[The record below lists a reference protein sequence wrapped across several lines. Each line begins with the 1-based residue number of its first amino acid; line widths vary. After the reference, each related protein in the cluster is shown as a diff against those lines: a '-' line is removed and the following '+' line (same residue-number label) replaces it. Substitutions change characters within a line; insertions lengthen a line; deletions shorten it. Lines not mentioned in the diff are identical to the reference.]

1 MKSVLAKRQLHLGA
15 GLIILFILAL
25 SGQIAWKDRNAV
37 WARAQQAAQNV
48 RTLLANDIGRDIE
61 RLDSS
66 LKGVMQA
73 LRNEDIWQVIPELRH
88 RILFAGVTTTP
99 SYPIIVLNELGDIV
113 EDSEGVVPRTGNF
126 ADRDYFQV
134 HKKNP
139 NVGAYLSRPFMSR
152 LYKSYH
158 IVLSRRLSHPDGSF
172 AGIAGISIP
181 LATLSQRLTD
191 LDLGR
196 GGTVTLLRD
205 DGIVLMRK
213 PHDEDMI
220 GKDVGKTENF
230 RQVSRE
236 KSGTF
241 EGTAAIDGVRRIFSF
256 SHLDPYPLVLNVAY
270 SAEDV
275 FDKWWQGALLHIAL
289 TLVLCLAVA
298 VLLYLFERELA
309 LRKRAQAKLA
319 RLARID
325 ALTELPNRR
334 AFDESFEREW
344 RRALRTRSVLSLLYV
359 DADSFKSYNDRYGHA
374 QGDKLLHAL
383 ARSLEGLLRR
393 PGDFVARYGGEEF
406 LILLPDTDEANA
418 FEMGEKVRKAVM
430 DMKVPHEK
438 SAFGIATVSVGVA
451 TVRPGDGGDWGA
463 LLQAADSAL
472 YQAKNAGRNR
482 TYGPVPAQAASAP
495 TPAGA
500 VEEAV

>member
-1 MKSVLAKRQLHLGA
+1 MA
-15 GLIILFILAL
+15 ILVL

-37 WARAQQAAQNV
+37 WERARQSAQNV
-48 RTLLANDIGRDIE
+48 RVLLANDIGRDIE

-66 LKGVMQA
+66 LKGVIQT

-99 SYPIIVLNELGDIV
+99 AHPIIILNERGDII
-113 EDSEGVVPRTGNF
+113 EDSEGVVPRVGNF

-139 NVGAYLSRPFMSR
+139 NIGAYLSRPFMSR

-181 LATLSQRLTD
+181 LASLSQRLAD
-191 LDLGR
+191 LNLGR

-213 PHDEDMI
+213 PHIDDMI
-220 GKDVGKTENF
+220 GKDVGKSGNF
-230 RQVSRE
+230 QRVSRE
-236 KSGTF
+236 KSGIF
-241 EGTAAIDGVRRIFSF
+241 EGEAAVDGVRRIFSF

-275 FDKWWQGALLHIAL
+275 FDKWQQGALLHITV
-289 TLVLCLAVA
+289 TLVLCLAVV

-309 LRKRAQAKLA
+309 LRKKAQAKLA
-319 RLARID
+319 RLARVD

-334 AFDESFEREW
+334 AFDEFFEREW
-344 RRALRTRSVLSLLYV
+344 RRAMRTHSVLSLLYV
-359 DADSFKSYNDRYGHA
+359 DADSFKTYNDRYGHA

-393 PGDFVARYGGEEF
+393 PGDFAARYGGEEF
-406 LILLPDTDEANA
+406 LILLPDTDEASA
-418 FEMGEKVRKAVM
+418 FAMGEKVRKAVM
-430 DMKVPHEK
+430 DLKAPHEK
-438 SAFGIATVSVGVA
+438 SSFGIATVSVGVA
-451 TVRPGDGGDWGA
+451 TVRPRTGDERTS

-482 TYGPVPAQAASAP
+482 TYGPVSTQAASAS
-495 TPAGA
+495 TPAG
-500 VEEAV
+500 VVNETV